1 MENYIAGCEFSD
13 DMIIEMACQDY
24 IKNQLSG
31 MGIIRKVNEKTGDV
45 TYTKKNMT
53 YSRSKCFKDVEKTR
67 KEILE
72 LLSFFKSEY
81 FKQLCDYSGFDGD
94 QIIKRLNMIVKN
106 YVDEFHEAMKIKN
119 KEIVAER
126 KRKKDAA

>member
-24 IKNQLSG
+24 IKNQLSS

-45 TYTKKNMT
+45 TYTEKNIT